1 MKYTNTKNPEFSGLV
16 KKGKNLRGVWL
27 DAGVNLEIFDEWDE
41 VMKKDKS
48 GIWLITLL
56 VGVATIGFSLPQPP
70 NFFAWGFLIAG
81 FVTIIFLLQ
90 KIHELETEI
99 ERMQQPNKWL

>member
-1 MKYTNTKNPEFSGLV
+1 
-16 KKGKNLRGVWL
+16 
-27 DAGVNLEIFDEWDE
+27 
-41 VMKKDKS
+41 MKKDKS

-81 FVTIIFLLQ
+81 LITIIVLLA
-90 KIHELETEI
+90 KIEDLEAKI
-99 ERMQQPNKWL
+99 EQLQQPNKWL

>member
-1 MKYTNTKNPEFSGLV
+1 
-16 KKGKNLRGVWL
+16 
-27 DAGVNLEIFDEWDE
+27 
-41 VMKKDKS
+41 MKKDKS

-81 FVTIIFLLQ
+81 FITIIVLLA
-90 KIHELETEI
+90 KIEELEAKI
-99 ERMQQPNKWL
+99 EQLQQPYNSLR